1 MITLTLELP
10 ETSEPINPRKYI
22 SELAQ
27 SNPDI
32 RRIWCDTYFSRC
44 FLEIE
49 IRGPMMKIKANYLDP
64 DSELITQHLLRKNHR
79 QTPSSCV

>member
-10 ETSEPINPRKYI
+10 KTDTAINPRKYI

-27 SNPDI
+27 TDPDV
-32 RRIWCDTYFSRC
+32 RRIWCDTYFSWC

-49 IRGPMMKIKANYLDP
+49 IRGPMMKIRANYLDP
-64 DSELITQHLLRKNHR
+64 TAELITRTLLEKN
-79 QTPSSCV
+79 QK